1 LLSTTAKSELKGGNL
16 VAAEPEQ
23 GGEHS
28 EAGPPFDESKLIQLA
43 KNGSVAAFEQLVEA
57 YDQKLYNMA
66 YRMMGNREDAR
77 DMTQEAFLRAYRS
90 LDGFREESSFS
101 TWIFRIAKNACL
113 DRIRKRSQVQAVSI
127 DEPIQTEE
135 GQVQRELPSELGD
148 PEEYAEQQELSA
160 VVHSALQELTDEYRT
175 AVVLRDLQ
183 GFSYNEI
190 AEVMEVSL
198 GTVKSRIYRG
208 RQALKEVLSGLEL
221 FSHVDV
227 QNSER
232 RPGS

>member
-1 LLSTTAKSELKGGNL
+1 M
-16 VAAEPEQ
+16 AAEPEQ

-43 KNGSVAAFEQLVEA
+43 KTGSVAAFEQLVEA

-66 YRMMGNREDAR
+66 YRMLGNREDAR

-135 GQVQRELPSELGD
+135 GQVQRELPSDLGD

-183 GFSYNEI
+183 GLSYNEI

>member
-1 LLSTTAKSELKGGNL
+1 

-43 KNGSVAAFEQLVEA
+43 KTGSVAAFEQLVEA

-66 YRMMGNREDAR
+66 YRMLGNREDAR

-135 GQVQRELPSELGD
+135 GQVQRELPSDLGD

-183 GFSYNEI
+183 GLSYNEI